1 MFAKSQHQHSQNWAF
16 WPATGQYND
25 AFVVLHFLGLV
36 NVASEEELFIVVTD
50 AAVTIAVAAVAPA
63 PLV

>member
-1 MFAKSQHQHSQNWAF
+1 MVIFEEGRLIAIDYSNPCLRNRNISIAKTGLL

-36 NVASEEELFIVVTD
+36 NVASEEE
-50 AAVTIAVAAVAPA
+50 
-63 PLV
+63 